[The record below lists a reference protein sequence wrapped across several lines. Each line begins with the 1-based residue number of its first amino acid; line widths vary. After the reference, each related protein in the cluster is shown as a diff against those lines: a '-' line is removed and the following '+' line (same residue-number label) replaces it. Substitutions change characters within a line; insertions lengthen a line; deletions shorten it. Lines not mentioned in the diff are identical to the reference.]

1 MKLPS
6 DLLKLPLKID
16 AERLAY
22 EVGQIPHSA
31 WSTNPSGLYGNSG
44 LVLVSVNG
52 EINDDF
58 AISGPMQAT
67 KHLLTCPYMQQ
78 IFAAL
83 KAPISRS
90 RLMML
95 APSASAN
102 THLDARYHWFR
113 RIRIHIPV
121 VTNPEAFFTCN
132 GETVHMEAGEVWTFN
147 SAKPHAAENFSDKGR
162 IHLVIDTKGSPELDE
177 LLQNAKHLPEQ
188 FIPYDPDM
196 QASLEI
202 EPYFFEVL
210 TPDEITMM
218 FDHVYQYVRNQL
230 TLRQAEALL
239 TSASMIKQGWQ
250 EAFAQYGHSV
260 SGKATYQQLIEQF
273 VAEIKQPIDHLIPKH
288 DMSRF
293 YLEVISGMFT
303 MTNRVCY

>member
-6 DLLKLPLKID
+6 DLLKLPLKVD

-22 EVGQIPHSA
+22 EVAQIPHSA

-67 KHLLTCPYMQQ
+67 KHLLACPYMQQ

-95 APSASAN
+95 APGASAN

-132 GETVHMEAGEVWTFN
+132 GETVNMKVGEVWTFN
-147 SAKPHAAENFSDKGR
+147 SAKPHAAENFSNKGR
-162 IHLVIDTKGSPELDE
+162 IHLVIDTKGSPELDY
-177 LLQNAKHLPEQ
+177 LLQNAKSLPEQ

-196 QASLEI
+196 QVNLEM
-202 EPYFFEVL
+202 ESYFFEVL

-218 FDHVYQYVRNQL
+218 FDHIYKCVRNQL
-230 TLRQAEALL
+230 TLRQAESLL
-239 TSASMIKQGWQ
+239 ASANVFKQQWL
-250 EAFAQYGHSV
+250 EVFTEYGHSLL
-260 SGKATYQQLIEQF
+260 GRTAYQLLIEQF
-273 VAEIKQPIDHLIPKH
+273 VNEVKKPIDHLISKH
-288 DMSRF
+288 EMSRF
-293 YLEVISGMFT
+293 YLEVIAGMFT
-303 MTNRVCY
+303 TTNRV